1 MNQKWDTVY
10 FEKPGRENTEEALR
24 LAKVRA
30 EQLGIRNVVVASY
43 TGYTGALASEIFK
56 GYNLV
61 VSAGMMGFQ
70 EPNVA
75 RMDSENLRR
84 MEANG
89 AKVFYHLHAFGG
101 LGRAVK
107 NKFGAIQV
115 DEIIANTLRLLSQG
129 VKVALEI
136 SCMAADAGL
145 IRTDEECVSVGGS
158 GGGADTAVVLLPAN
172 THRFFDARIREIVCK
187 PR

>member
-1 MNQKWDTVY
+1 MNQKWETVY
-10 FEKPGRENTEEALR
+10 FDKPGKENSEETLR
-24 LAKVRA
+24 LAKLRA
-30 EQLGIRNVVVASY
+30 DQLDIKNIVVASY

-70 EPNVA
+70 EPNKVK
-75 RMDSENLRR
+75 MNPENRR
-84 MEANG
+84 KMEEDG
-89 AKVFYHLHAFGG
+89 AQVFYHLHAFGG

-107 NKFGAIQV
+107 NKFGSIQV
-115 DEIIANTLRLLSQG
+115 DEIIAHTLRLLSQG
-129 VKVALEI
+129 VKVGCEI

-145 IRTDEECVSVGGS
+145 IRTDEECVAVGGT
-158 GGGADTAVVLLPAN
+158 GGGADSAVVLLPAN
-172 THRFFDARIREIVCK
+172 THRFFDMRIREIICK

>member
-1 MNQKWDTVY
+1 MCETVY
-10 FEKPGRENTEEALR
+10 FEKPGKENTQETLR
-24 LAKVRA
+24 LAKLRA
-30 EQLGIRNVVVASY
+30 DQLGIRNIVVASY
-43 TGYTGALASEIFK
+43 TGYTGAIASEVFK

-70 EPNVA
+70 EPNKA
-75 RMDSENLRR
+75 RMNAEYLRK
-84 MEANG
+84 MEENG

-115 DEIIANTLRLLSQG
+115 DEIIAHTLRLLSQG
-129 VKVALEI
+129 VKVGCEI
-136 SCMAADAGL
+136 ACMAADAGL
-145 IRTDEECVSVGGS
+145 IRTDEECTAVGGS
-158 GGGADTAVVLLPAN
+158 GEGADSAVVLLPAN
-172 THRFFDARIREIVCK
+172 THRFFDTRIREIICK

>member
-1 MNQKWDTVY
+1 MNQKWETVY
-10 FEKPGRENTEEALR
+10 FNKPGKENTEETLR
-24 LAKVRA
+24 LAKLRA
-30 EQLGIRNVVVASY
+30 DQLGIRNIVVASY
-43 TGYTGALASEIFK
+43 TGYTGAAASEVFK

-70 EPNVA
+70 EPNQA
-75 RMDSENLRR
+75 KMSPEHLRK
-84 MEANG
+84 MEENG

-115 DEIIANTLRLLSQG
+115 DEIIAHTLRLLSQG
-129 VKVALEI
+129 VKVGCEI
-136 SCMAADAGL
+136 ACMAADAGL
-145 IRTDEECVSVGGS
+145 IRPDAEGVAVGGS

-172 THRFFDARIREIVCK
+172 THRFFDTRIREIVCK

>member
-1 MNQKWDTVY
+1 MNQKWETIY
-10 FEKPGRENTEEALR
+10 FEKPGRENTEETLR
-24 LAKVRA
+24 LAKLRA
-30 EQLGIRNVVVASY
+30 DQLGIKNIVVASY

-70 EPNVA
+70 EPNQA
-75 RMDSENLRR
+75 RMKPENRKK
-84 MEANG
+84 MEEDG

-107 NKFGAIQV
+107 NKFGSIQV
-115 DEIIANTLRLLSQG
+115 DEIIAHTLRLLSQG
-129 VKVALEI
+129 VKVGCEI

-145 IRTDEECVSVGGS
+145 IRTDEECVAVGGT
-158 GGGADTAVVLLPAN
+158 GGGADSAVVLFPAN
-172 THRFFDARIREIVCK
+172 THRFFDMRIREIICK